1 MATADS
7 VYNTT
12 TTAEAPAARS
22 RRWFIV
28 PNPNLDFIRFF
39 VKIAEVLL
47 SFVAFVLEESVNSCT
62 SCSAL
67 YFFEFVSCTAFL
79 FTLLFLILLSTPMH
93 QKVGITCWPKLDFV
107 YSALIAVL
115 LVIASAAFSA
125 HNSGS
130 EMERAT
136 VVFGFLAASAF
147 FIDVIIFYRT
157 TGFPFSGTKKPPA
170 VGSAGPQAEIEK
182 LTSNGS
188 NVTN

>member
-1 MATADS
+1 MADS

-12 TTAEAPAARS
+12 TTTEAPEGRS

-28 PNPNLDFIRFF
+28 PNPNVDFIRFF

-93 QKVGITCWPKLDFV
+93 KKVGISCWPKLDFV
-107 YSALIAVL
+107 YSALIAVFL
-115 LVIASAAFSA
+115 IIASAAFAA

-130 EMERAT
+130 ETERAT
-136 VVFGFLAASAF
+136 VVFGFLAAIAF
-147 FIDVIIFYRT
+147 IIDVGVFYRT
-157 TGFPFSGTKKPPA
+157 NGFPFPGPKKQPVLSSP
-170 VGSAGPQAEIEK
+170 GPVPEIEK
-182 LTSNGS
+182 LNSNGS
-188 NVTN
+188 NGTN

>member
-12 TTAEAPAARS
+12 TTAEAPAAGS

-47 SFVAFVLEESVNSCT
+47 SFVAFFLEESVNSCT

-93 QKVGITCWPKLDFV
+93 QKVGVTCWPKLDFV

-115 LVIASAAFSA
+115 LIIASAAFSA

-147 FIDVIIFYRT
+147 FVDVIVFYRT
-157 TGFPFSGTKKPPA
+157 TGFPFSGTKKQPA
-170 VGSAGPQAEIEK
+170 VASSGPLTEIEK
-182 LTSNGS
+182 LNSSNG
-188 NVTN
+188 TN